1 MTCKNKQDKFR
12 ELLKIILENSYEK
25 HYEKKRYNLNNS
37 HINCCRNG
45 IWSKIFICTKG
56 GEVIIKVDGKD
67 YGTYPLNEDKT
78 IDIDEH
84 NKVIIKEGVVY
95 MEDANCP
102 DKLCIKQ
109 GKIDSNGQKIVCLP
123 NKTVV
128 EISSEKRKRR

>member
-1 MTCKNKQDKFR
+1 MKNIMKRKD
-12 ELLKIILENSYEK
+12 IILIIVILIVAGMGFGAKS
-25 HYEKKRYNLNNS
+25 L
-37 HINCCRNG
+37 
-45 IWSKIFICTKG
+45 FAQKG

-95 MEDANCP
+95 MEDA
-102 DKLCIKQ
+102 IKQ

-128 EISSEKRKRR
+128 EIRSEKESEDDVQAK

>member
-1 MTCKNKQDKFR
+1 MKNIMKRKD
-12 ELLKIILENSYEK
+12 IILIIVILIVAGMGFGAKS
-25 HYEKKRYNLNNS
+25 L
-37 HINCCRNG
+37 
-45 IWSKIFICTKG
+45 FAQKG
-56 GEVIIKVDGKD
+56 GEVIIKIDGKD

-78 IDIDEH
+78 IDVDEH

-109 GKIDSNGQKIVCLP
+109 GKIGSNGQKIVCLP

-128 EISSEKRKRR
+128 EIRSEKESEDDVQAK

>member
-1 MTCKNKQDKFR
+1 MKNIMKRKD
-12 ELLKIILENSYEK
+12 IILIIVILIVAGMGFGAKS
-25 HYEKKRYNLNNS
+25 L
-37 HINCCRNG
+37 
-45 IWSKIFICTKG
+45 FAQKG

-78 IDIDEH
+78 IDI
-84 NKVIIKEGVVY
+84 
-95 MEDANCP
+95 

-128 EISSEKRKRR
+128 EISSEKESEDDVQAK